1 MAFKRVWFDSRT
13 NNCFYNVLE
22 IENDDFSQID
32 YDKIIYFDIIQVL
45 IGNVDQWGFQ
55 KDGYSP
61 LKNLTIVPKLWL
73 LIFFFHFICVR
84 LLPFTHT
91 SDVTP
96 SRQFYSLLYYILQNN
111 CTVDVGRLIN

>member
-1 MAFKRVWFDSRT
+1 FKGWSLMAFKRVWFDSRT

-55 KDGYSP
+55 KDGYSS
-61 LKNLTIVPKLWL
+61 LKNLKIVPKLWL
-73 LIFFFHFICVR
+73 LIFFFDFI
-84 LLPFTHT
+84 
-91 SDVTP
+91 
-96 SRQFYSLLYYILQNN
+96 SLLYYILQNN